1 MHYFNSILGPNNF
14 YVDFTL
20 ESLLGNRDIAVS
32 NAVLEPLKFSDFGN
46 QSVLIHRDDL
56 IHPIVSGNKW
66 RKLEGWIHYAKENNI
81 HTLVTFGGAYS
92 NHLVAT
98 AAVGNFL
105 GFKTVGILRA
115 DEEIDNHYLQI
126 AKTYGMQIQGVSR
139 DQYRE
144 KTALMSEYSQLED
157 CLLIPEGGQ
166 GDFALEG
173 FESLVLSWKDKVDVV
188 YHASA
193 TATTAVGLAKA
204 IKKFNLPIQVKAVLV
219 LKNLDAQIEYVQ
231 QHGVSDII
239 EFIPDFH
246 FGGYAKS
253 TLELIQ
259 FQKDFT
265 EQTNIVIDPVYT
277 AKALFA
283 LKYDCENGNLLPS
296 QNVAFLHT
304 GGMLGGMSEKFKNV
318 L

>member
-1 MHYFNSILGPNNF
+1 
-14 YVDFTL
+14 VDFTL
-20 ESLLGNRDIAVS
+20 ESLLGNKDIVLS
-32 NAVLEPLKFSDFGN
+32 NAILEPLQFSDFGN
-46 QSVLIHRDDL
+46 QSVQIQRDDL

-66 RKLEGWIHYAKENNI
+66 RKLEGWIRYAKENNI

-98 AAVGNFL
+98 AAAGNFL
-105 GFKTVGILRA
+105 GFQTIGILRA
-115 DEEIDNHYLQI
+115 DEAIDNHYLQI
-126 AKTYGMQIQGVSR
+126 AKDYGMQIRGVSR

-144 KTALMSEYSQLED
+144 KTALMSEYNQLEG

-173 FESLVLSWKDKVDVV
+173 FESLVLSWKDKVDLV

-204 IKKFNLPIQVKAVLV
+204 IKKFNLLIQVKAVLV
-219 LKNLDAQIEYVQ
+219 LKNLNAQIEYAQ
-231 QHGVSDII
+231 QHGVNDII

-253 TLELIQ
+253 TPELIQ

-265 EQTNIVIDPVYT
+265 QQTNIVIDPVYT
-277 AKALFA
+277 AKALCA
-283 LKYDCENGNLLPS
+283 LKDDCENGNLLPS
-296 QNVAFLHT
+296 QKVAFLHT
-304 GGMLGGMSEKFKNV
+304 GGMLGGLSEKFKN
-318 L
+318 LL

>member
-1 MHYFNSILGPNNF
+1 M
-14 YVDFTL
+14 DFPL
-20 ESLLGNRDIAVS
+20 NALIKNREIALS
-32 NAVLEPLKFSDFGN
+32 NAILEPLQFSGFGKE
-46 QSVLIHRDDL
+46 SVLIQRDDM

-66 RKLEGWIHYAKENNI
+66 RKLEGWIRYAKENSI

-98 AAVGNFL
+98 AAAGNFL
-105 GFKTVGILRA
+105 GFKTIGILRA
-115 DEEIDNHYLQI
+115 DEEINNHYLQI
-126 AKTYGMQIQGVSR
+126 AKSYGMQIRGVSR

-144 KTALMSEYSQLED
+144 KTALMSEYSHLEG

-166 GDFALEG
+166 GDLALEG
-173 FESLVLSWKDKVDVV
+173 FEPLVLSWKDKVDVV

-204 IKKFNLPIQVKAVLV
+204 IKKLNLAIQIKAVLV
-219 LKNLDAQIEYVQ
+219 LKNLNVQVEYAE
-231 QHGVSDII
+231 QHGVEDII
-239 EFIPDFH
+239 DFIPDFH

-253 TLELIQ
+253 TSELIQ

-265 EQTNIVIDPVYT
+265 QQTNIVIDPVYT

-283 LKYDCENGNLLPS
+283 LKDDCEKGLFMPN
-296 QNVAFLHT
+296 QEVAFLHT
-304 GGMLGGMSEKFKNV
+304 GGMLGGMSEKFKN
-318 L
+318 LL

>member
-1 MHYFNSILGPNNF
+1 M
-14 YVDFTL
+14 DFSL
-20 ESLLGNRDIAVS
+20 ESLLGNKDIALS
-32 NAVLEPLKFSDFGN
+32 NAILEPLQFSDFGK
-46 QSVLIHRDDL
+46 QSVFIQRDDL

-66 RKLEGWIHYAKENNI
+66 RKLEGWIRHAKENNF

-98 AAVGNFL
+98 AAAGNFL
-105 GFKTVGILRA
+105 GFKTIGILRA

-126 AKTYGMQIQGVSR
+126 AKLYGMQIRGVSR

-144 KTALMSEYSQLED
+144 KTALMSQYSQLEG

-166 GDFALEG
+166 GDLALEG

-204 IKKFNLPIQVKAVLV
+204 IKKLNLPIQIKTVLV
-219 LKNLDAQIEYVQ
+219 LKNLPAQIEYVEH
-231 QHGVSDII
+231 HGVNDII

-253 TLELIQ
+253 TPELIQ

-265 EQTNIVIDPVYT
+265 DQTSIVIDPVYT
-277 AKALFA
+277 AKALYA
-283 LKYDCENGNLLPS
+283 LKMDCEKGLFTPN
-296 QNVAFLHT
+296 QKVAFLHT
-304 GGMLGGMSEKFKNV
+304 GGMLGGMSEKFKN
-318 L
+318 LL

>member
-1 MHYFNSILGPNNF
+1 M
-14 YVDFTL
+14 DFPL
-20 ESLLGNRDIAVS
+20 NALIENREIALS
-32 NAVLEPLKFSDFGN
+32 NAILEPLIFSDLGN
-46 QSVLIHRDDL
+46 NSIFIQRDDL

-66 RKLEGWIHYAKENNI
+66 RKLEGWIRHAKENNI

-98 AAVGNFL
+98 AAAGNFL

-126 AKTYGMQIQGVSR
+126 AKSCGMQIRGVSR
-139 DQYRE
+139 ELYRE
-144 KTALMSEYSQLED
+144 KTALMSEYSQMEG
-157 CLLIPEGGQ
+157 CMVIPEGGQ
-166 GDFALEG
+166 GDLALEG
-173 FESLVLSWKDKVDVV
+173 FESLVLTWKDKVDVV

-204 IKKFNLPIQVKAVLV
+204 IKKLNLAIQIKAVLV
-219 LKNLDAQIEYVQ
+219 LKNLNAQIEYAE
-231 QHGVSDII
+231 QHGVYDII
-239 EFIPDFH
+239 DFIPDFH

-253 TLELIQ
+253 TPELIE

-265 EQTNIVIDPVYT
+265 IQTNIMIDPVYT

-283 LKYDCENGNLLPS
+283 LKNDSENGVFLSN
-296 QNVAFLHT
+296 QKIAFLHT

>member
-1 MHYFNSILGPNNF
+1 M
-14 YVDFTL
+14 DF
-20 ESLLGNRDIAVS
+20 SLNALIENRDIALS
-32 NAVLEPLKFSDFGN
+32 NTILEPIQFSQFGN
-46 QSVLIHRDDL
+46 CDISIQRDDL

-66 RKLEGWIHYAKENNI
+66 RKLEGWIRYVKENNI

-98 AAVGNFL
+98 AAAGNFL
-105 GFKTVGILRA
+105 GFQTIGILRA

-126 AKTYGMQIQGVSR
+126 AKAYGMQIRGVSR
-139 DQYRE
+139 EQYRE
-144 KTALMSEYSQLED
+144 KTALMSEYSQLD
-157 CLLIPEGGQ
+157 GCLLIPEGGQ
-166 GDFALEG
+166 GDLALEG

-219 LKNLDAQIEYVQ
+219 LKNLNSQIEYAQ
-231 QHGVSDII
+231 QHGVNDII

-253 TLELIQ
+253 SPALIQ
-259 FQKDFT
+259 FQIDFT
-265 EQTNIVIDPVYT
+265 QQTGIVIDPVYT

-283 LKYDCENGNLLPS
+283 LKESCEKGLFMPNRK
-296 QNVAFLHT
+296 VAFLHT
-304 GGMLGGMSEKFKNV
+304 GGMLGGMSEKFRN
-318 L
+318 LL

>member
-1 MHYFNSILGPNNF
+1 M
-14 YVDFTL
+14 DF
-20 ESLLGNRDIAVS
+20 SLNDLIDNRDIALS
-32 NAVLEPLKFSDFGN
+32 KAILEPIQFSQFGN
-46 QSVLIHRDDL
+46 CDISIQRDDL

-66 RKLEGWIHYAKENNI
+66 RKLEGWIRYVKENNI

-98 AAVGNFL
+98 AAAGNFL
-105 GFKTVGILRA
+105 GFQTIGILRA

-126 AKTYGMQIQGVSR
+126 AKAYGMQIRGVSR
-139 DQYRE
+139 EQYRE
-144 KTALMSEYSQLED
+144 KTALMSEYSHLEG

-166 GDFALEG
+166 GDLALEG

-193 TATTAVGLAKA
+193 TATTAVGLVKA

-219 LKNLDAQIEYVQ
+219 LKNLNSQIEYAQ
-231 QHGVSDII
+231 QHGVNDII

-253 TLELIQ
+253 SPALIQ
-259 FQKDFT
+259 FQIDFT
-265 EQTNIVIDPVYT
+265 QQTGIVIDPVYT

-283 LKYDCENGNLLPS
+283 LKESCENGLFMPNRK
-296 QNVAFLHT
+296 VAFLHT
-304 GGMLGGMSEKFKNV
+304 GGMLGGMSEKFRN
-318 L
+318 LL